1 MAELTASKTAPRRR
15 TIGPATFVSG
25 LVEELLVEELLE
37 DEDMFGKV
45 VEEEF
50 ANQ

>member
-15 TIGPATFVSG
+15 TGPPTFVSG
-25 LVEELLVEELLE
+25 LVEELLEEELLE
-37 DEDMFGKV
+37 DEDMFGEV